1 MTIRAVADTH
11 AALWYLYND
20 ARLSSAAGAFM
31 DAADAGGDQ
40 IAISSI
46 ALAEVVYLIER
57 SRIDAAALD
66 RMLAA
71 LNRPAATLIE
81 IPLDRTI
88 VQMMREVERREVPEL
103 PDRIVAATALHL
115 GVPVISRDRKIRAS
129 AVATIW

>member
-11 AALWYLYND
+11 AVLWYLYDD
-20 ARLSSAAGAFM
+20 ARLSASAGTFM

-46 ALAEVVYLIER
+46 TLAEVVYLIER

-66 RMLAA
+66 RILAA

-88 VQMMREVERREVPEL
+88 VQMMREVERSEVPEL

-129 AVATIW
+129 VVATIW